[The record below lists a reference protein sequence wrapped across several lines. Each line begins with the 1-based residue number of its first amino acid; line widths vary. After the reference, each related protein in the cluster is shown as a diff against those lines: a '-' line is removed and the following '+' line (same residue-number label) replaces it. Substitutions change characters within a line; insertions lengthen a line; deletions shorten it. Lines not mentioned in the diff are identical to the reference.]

1 MDVCIYVCMHVC
13 RGGCKLHACAYV
25 CTNINYESWT
35 IVCSTWIVMSIDVYM
50 PCLSCSKPW
59 KTSAFR
65 TLLKDALKINWC
77 EPSATKLSLDQ
88 QALQGVVGV
97 HHKYKH
103 KQFVFGVHFDTFAL
117 TISISMRAT
126 PLSHAGVRQWSSFP
140 LELIATHLRPRHPR
154 DAC

>member
-1 MDVCIYVCMHVC
+1 M
-13 RGGCKLHACAYV
+13 
-25 CTNINYESWT
+25 W
-35 IVCSTWIVMSIDVYM
+35 IDVYV
-50 PCLSCSKPW
+50 PCLPCSKPS

-103 KQFVFGVHFDTFAL
+103 KQYCFWCTF
-117 TISISMRAT
+117 
-126 PLSHAGVRQWSSFP
+126 
-140 LELIATHLRPRHPR
+140 
-154 DAC
+154 